1 MVLKIFC
8 IAEPDIS
15 YTRNKALV
23 LNETYYGVYTEVKL
37 LGDYGICPI
46 YDVFDERKNKL
57 GQYYARDFI
66 TLEEYRDRKLEE
78 ILGLSLVD

>member
-8 IAEPDIS
+8 ITEPDIS
-15 YTRNKALV
+15 YTRNKELV
-23 LNETYYGVYTEVKL
+23 VNETYYGVYTEAT

-46 YDVFDERKNKL
+46 YDVFDERQNRL

>member
-1 MVLKIFC
+1 MVLKIIC

-15 YTRNKALV
+15 YTRNKQLV
-23 LNETYYGVYTEVKL
+23 VNETYWGTYIEAAL

-46 YDVFDERKNKL
+46 YDVFDERQNRL

-66 TLEEYRDRKLEE
+66 T
-78 ILGLSLVD
+78 

>member
-23 LNETYYGVYTEVKL
+23 VNETYYGVYTEVSV
-37 LGDYGICPI
+37 DYGICPI
-46 YDVFDERKNKL
+46 YDVFDERQNRL

-78 ILGLSLVD
+78 ILKKIK

>member
-23 LNETYYGVYTEVKL
+23 LNETYYGLYTEDT

-66 TLEEYRDRKLEE
+66 TLEEYRDRKLGE
-78 ILGLSLVD
+78 ILGLSLV